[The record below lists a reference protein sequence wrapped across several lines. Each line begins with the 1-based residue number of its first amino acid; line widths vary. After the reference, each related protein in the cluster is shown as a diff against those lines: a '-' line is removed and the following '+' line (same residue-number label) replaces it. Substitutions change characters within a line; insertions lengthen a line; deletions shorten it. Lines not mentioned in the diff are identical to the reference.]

1 MLMVCLAGGFIF
13 EKAKSGMPFRR
24 SHFSNDE
31 KVTKSRVATTQPFGC
46 LRHFENDGAS
56 GAACHGWLFAR
67 PTCTITLKTD

>member
-31 KVTKSRVATTQPFGC
+31 KVTKSRVATIQPFGC
-46 LRHFENDGAS
+46 LRHFESDCAS
-56 GAACHGWLFAR
+56 GPRKQDTPAGGLHF
-67 PTCTITLKTD
+67 